1 MRFLDNV
8 LSDFINKAPDS
19 FKDAKYS
26 AMRERSVGLGVM
38 GFHSFLQKNSV
49 PFESVMSKVWNDKIF
64 KKIQL
69 NVDKASKKLAEERG
83 SCPDAEEYG
92 YKERFSNK
100 TAIAPTASI
109 SIICGGASP
118 GVEPVAANSYTHKT
132 LSGSYNVRNR
142 YLKKV
147 LQKYGKDDDET
158 WSTITTNQG
167 SVEHLDFLTKNE
179 KDVFKT
185 AFELDQKWIVE
196 LGAGRTPYVSQ
207 AQSINIFL
215 PADVHKKELHQI
227 HFQAWKK
234 GLKSLYYCRSK
245 SIQRAENVNNGL
257 STSATIKTSKETE
270 DYEEC
275 LSCQ

>member
-1 MRFLDNV
+1 
-8 LSDFINKAPDS
+8 
-19 FKDAKYS
+19 
-26 AMRERSVGLGVM
+26 MRERSVGLGVM
-38 GFHSFLQKNSV
+38 GFHSFLQKNSI
-49 PFESVMSKVWNDKIF
+49 PLESVMSKVWNEKIF
-64 KKIQL
+64 KHIQTQ
-69 NVDKASKKLAEERG
+69 VDQSSKKLADERG
-83 SCPDAEEYG
+83 ACPDAEEYG
-92 YKERFSNK
+92 YNERFSNK

-118 GVEPVAANSYTHKT
+118 GVEPIAANSYTHKT

-142 YLKKV
+142 YLKKI
-147 LQKYGKDDDET
+147 LEKHGKNNDET

-167 SVEHLDFLTKNE
+167 SVSHLDFLSEHE

-185 AFELDQKWIVE
+185 AFEINQHWIVE

-215 PADVHKKELHQI
+215 PADIHKKELHQV

-245 SIQRAENVNNGL
+245 SIQRAENVNNAL
-257 STSATIKTSKETE
+257 STNATKNKVKDELE
-270 DYEEC
+270 QEEC